1 MLSTHIV
8 SDVDKIA
15 DAILLM
21 KDGQLIFH
29 GKREE
34 IPGDLE
40 EFYMEQ
46 FEDEE
51 RSGQNEAV

>member
-1 MLSTHIV
+1 M

-15 DAILLM
+15 DVILLM
-21 KDGQLIFH
+21 KDGQLIYS

-34 IPGDLE
+34 IHGDLE

-46 FEDEE
+46 FEDE
-51 RSGQNEAV
+51 RSGEDEAV